1 MNIDINTND
10 RYATRDLAEAALLLT
25 KNQKLLRLERQGK
38 IVYFIF
44 SGKEKCEE
52 LSNQFWFGE
61 CLANAKSYYE
71 AMATL
76 KNRIF
81 AKEII

>member
-1 MNIDINTND
+1 MGTNINIDND
-10 RYATRDLAEAALLLT
+10 YSTRDLAEAALLLT
-25 KNQKLLRLERQGK
+25 KNQKLLRLDRQGK

-44 SGKEKCEE
+44 SGKEECEK

-71 AMATL
+71 AMQTL

-81 AKEII
+81 NSS

>member
-1 MNIDINTND
+1 MNTKINMND
-10 RYATRDLAEAALLLT
+10 SYATRDLAEASLLLT
-25 KNQKLLRLERQGK
+25 KKQKLIRLDRQGK

-44 SGKEKCEE
+44 SGKERCEE
-52 LSNQFWFGE
+52 LSNQFWFGD
-61 CLANAKSYYE
+61 CLVNAKSYYE

-81 AKEII
+81 ANE